1 MIKQRKQVFSTKH
14 YIVKNVKSKGEDVHL
29 DASFGHVLTTSQE
42 AWSNMSSHSG
52 EMQFSYNI
60 PLRASEFVMP
70 PKHRKKRCN

>member
-1 MIKQRKQVFSTKH
+1 MIKQRKQVFSTKQ

-29 DASFGHVLTTSQE
+29 DASFRHVLTTSQ
-42 AWSNMSSHSG
+42 NKSSHSG